1 MTNKKVSFNV
11 SNQFIALV
19 VIELIFWGLF
29 FLSLVLLRD
38 LLPGFRL
45 QNPEMLH
52 ALYIVPIMIVLYLL
66 ALNSDNKRLH
76 KFASAPLLSSLIPD
90 FKAGK
95 RLIRFILFHFAVV
108 FFIIGLANPQMGS
121 KIAEGKQEGID
132 IMIALDVSNSMM
144 AEDLKPNRLQR
155 AKLAIEKL
163 VNRLGGDRVGIIVF
177 AGNAYVQ
184 LPITTDYSAA
194 KLFLNGIDNT
204 IVPVQGTA
212 IGKAIDLAMQS
223 FNFEDQSSKTII
235 IITDGENHEDDAVKA
250 AEMAYENGVIV
261 NTIGMGS
268 EQGAPIPI
276 YNNGRQVDF
285 KKNNKNETIITKLD
299 DNKLR
304 AIAEAGGGTFVRAS
318 QQDVGLGVLLE
329 NLDQMDKKEFGSV
342 TYTEYESRFQ
352 YYLAIGLVLLLID
365 ILLFDKKQKWKDL
378 IVSSEY

>member
-1 MTNKKVSFNV
+1 MSERKVSFNV

-19 VIELIFWGLF
+19 VIELVFWGLF
-29 FLSLVLLRD
+29 FLSMLLLRD

-45 QNPEMLH
+45 QNPMMLH
-52 ALYIVPIMIVLYLL
+52 LLYIVPLMILLYLYGL
-66 ALNSDNKRLH
+66 INNNKRLQ

-90 FKAGK
+90 FRAGK
-95 RLIRFILFHFAVV
+95 KLTRFILFHFAVA
-108 FFIIGLANPQMGS
+108 FFIIGLSNPQMGS

-132 IMIALDVSNSMM
+132 IMIALDVSNSML

-194 KLFLNGIDNT
+194 KLFLNGIDNN

-212 IGKAIDLAMQS
+212 IGKAIDLAMAS

-235 IITDGENHEDDAVKA
+235 IITDGENHEDDAIKA
-250 AEMAYENGVIV
+250 AEVALEQGVII

-268 EQGAPIPI
+268 VQGAPIPI
-276 YNNGRQVDF
+276 YRNGRQVDF
-285 KKNNKNETIITKLD
+285 KKNRSNETIITKLND
-299 DNKLR
+299 DMLR
-304 AIAEAGGGTFVRAS
+304 DISEAGGGTFVRAS
-318 QQDVGLGVLLE
+318 QQDVGLGILLD

-342 TYTEYESRFQ
+342 IYTEYESRFQ
-352 YYLAIGLVLLLID
+352 YYLGIGLLLLLID

-378 IVSSEY
+378 IVSSDY

>member
-1 MTNKKVSFNV
+1 MEKRKIEFNI
-11 SNQFIALV
+11 SNQIIALL
-19 VIELIFWGLF
+19 VIELLFWGLF

-45 QNPEMLH
+45 QNPDMLML
-52 ALYIVPIMIVLYLL
+52 LYIIPILIAFYLFDL
-66 ALNSDNKRLH
+66 AVKNRSLKR
-76 KFASAPLLSSLIPD
+76 FARAPLLSVLIPD
-90 FKAGK
+90 FRAGK
-95 RLIRFILFHFAVV
+95 KLTRFVLYHFAVA
-108 FFIIGLANPQMGS
+108 FFVIGIANPQMGS
-121 KIAEGKQEGID
+121 KIAEGKQEGVD

-212 IGKAIDLAMQS
+212 IGKAIELSMQS

-235 IITDGENHEDDAVKA
+235 IITDGENHEDDAIKA
-250 AEMAYENGVIV
+250 AELAYENGVII

-268 EQGAPIPI
+268 NQGAPIPV
-276 YNNGRQVDF
+276 YQNQRQIDF
-285 KKNNKNETIITKLD
+285 KKNRQGETIITRLD
-299 DNKLR
+299 ENMLKS
-304 AIAEAGGGTFVRAS
+304 ISEAGGGTFVRAS
-318 QQDVGLGVLLE
+318 QQDVGLGILLD
-329 NLDQMDKKEFGSV
+329 NLDQMEKKEFGSV
-342 TYTEYESRFQ
+342 IYTEYESRFQ
-352 YYLAIGLVLLLID
+352 YYLGIGLLLLLFD
-365 ILLFDKKQKWKDL
+365 LLLFDKKQKWKDL
-378 IVSSEY
+378 IISSDY

>member
-1 MTNKKVSFNV
+1 MTNKKVSFNI

-29 FLSLVLLRD
+29 FLSLLLLRD

-45 QNPEMLH
+45 QNPMMLH
-52 ALYIVPIMIVLYLL
+52 LLYIIPIMIVVYLFG
-66 ALNSDNKRLH
+66 LNNKNKRLK
-76 KFASAPLLSSLIPD
+76 KFAAAPLLPSLIPD
-90 FKAGK
+90 FRAGK
-95 RLIRFILFHFAVV
+95 KFTRFILFHFAIA
-108 FFIIGLANPQMGS
+108 FFIVALANPQIGS

-212 IGKAIDLAMQS
+212 IGKAIDLAMTS

-235 IITDGENHEDDAVKA
+235 IITDGENHEDDAIKA
-250 AEMAYENGVIV
+250 AEIAREQGVIV
-261 NTIGMGS
+261 NAIGMGS
-268 EQGAPIPI
+268 AQGAPIPV
-276 YNNGRQVDF
+276 YSNGRQIDF
-285 KKNNKNETIITKLD
+285 KKNRAGETIITKLND
-299 DNKLR
+299 SMLKD
-304 AIAEAGGGTFVRAS
+304 ISEAGGGTFVRAS
-318 QQDVGLGVLLE
+318 QQDVGLGILLD

-342 TYTEYESRFQ
+342 IYTEYESRFQ
-352 YYLAIGLVLLLID
+352 YYLGIGLLLLLID
-365 ILLFDKKQKWKDL
+365 LLLFDKKQKWKDL
-378 IVSSEY
+378 IVTSEY

>member
-1 MTNKKVSFNV
+1 MTNKKVSFNI

-29 FLSLVLLRD
+29 FLSLLLLRD

-45 QNPEMLH
+45 QNPMMLH
-52 ALYIVPIMIVLYLL
+52 LLYIIPIMITVYLIS
-66 ALNSDNKRLH
+66 LNNKNKRLK
-76 KFASAPLLSSLIPD
+76 KFAAAPLLPSLIPD
-90 FKAGK
+90 FRAGK
-95 RLIRFILFHFAVV
+95 KLTRFILFHFSIA
-108 FFIIGLANPQMGS
+108 FFIVALANPQIGS

-132 IMIALDVSNSMM
+132 IMIALDVSNSMI

-212 IGKAIDLAMQS
+212 IGKAIDLAMTS

-235 IITDGENHEDDAVKA
+235 IITDGENHEDDAIKA
-250 AEMAYENGVIV
+250 AEIAREQGVIV
-261 NTIGMGS
+261 NAIGMGS
-268 EQGAPIPI
+268 IQGAPIPV

-285 KKNNKNETIITKLD
+285 KKNRAGETIITKLND
-299 DNKLR
+299 TMLKD
-304 AIAEAGGGTFVRAS
+304 ISEAGGGTFVRAS
-318 QQDVGLGVLLE
+318 QQDVGLGILLD

-342 TYTEYESRFQ
+342 IYTEYESRFQ
-352 YYLAIGLVLLLID
+352 YYLGIGLLLLLID
-365 ILLFDKKQKWKDL
+365 LLLFDKKQKWKDL
-378 IVSSEY
+378 IVTSEY

>member
-1 MTNKKVSFNV
+1 MTNKKVSFNI

-29 FLSLVLLRD
+29 FLSLLLLRD

-45 QNPEMLH
+45 QNPMMLH
-52 ALYIVPIMIVLYLL
+52 LLYIIPIMILVYLIS
-66 ALNSDNKRLH
+66 LNNKNKRLK
-76 KFASAPLLSSLIPD
+76 KFATAPLLPSLIPD
-90 FKAGK
+90 FRAGK
-95 RLIRFILFHFAVV
+95 KLTRFILFHFSIA
-108 FFIIGLANPQMGS
+108 FFIVALANPQIGS

-132 IMIALDVSNSMM
+132 IMIALDVSNSMI

-212 IGKAIDLAMQS
+212 IGKAIDLAMTS

-235 IITDGENHEDDAVKA
+235 IITDGENHEDDAIKA
-250 AEMAYENGVIV
+250 AEIAREQGVIV
-261 NTIGMGS
+261 NAIGMGS
-268 EQGAPIPI
+268 IQGAPIPV

-285 KKNNKNETIITKLD
+285 KKNRAGETIITKLND
-299 DNKLR
+299 TMLKD
-304 AIAEAGGGTFVRAS
+304 ISEAGGGTFVRAS
-318 QQDVGLGVLLE
+318 QQDVGLGILLD

-342 TYTEYESRFQ
+342 IYTEYESRFQ
-352 YYLAIGLVLLLID
+352 YYLGIGLLLLLID
-365 ILLFDKKQKWKDL
+365 LLLFDKKQKWKDL
-378 IVSSEY
+378 IVTSEY

>member
-1 MTNKKVSFNV
+1 MTNKKVSFNI

-29 FLSLVLLRD
+29 FLSLLLLRD

-45 QNPEMLH
+45 QNPMMLH
-52 ALYIVPIMIVLYLL
+52 LLYIIPIMITVYLIS
-66 ALNSDNKRLH
+66 LNNKNKRLK
-76 KFASAPLLSSLIPD
+76 KFATAPLLPSLIPD
-90 FKAGK
+90 FRAGK
-95 RLIRFILFHFAVV
+95 KLTRFILFHFSIA
-108 FFIIGLANPQMGS
+108 FFIVALANPQIGS

-132 IMIALDVSNSMM
+132 IMIALDVSNSMI

-212 IGKAIDLAMQS
+212 IGKAIDLAMTS

-235 IITDGENHEDDAVKA
+235 IITDGENHEDDAIKA
-250 AEMAYENGVIV
+250 AEIAREQGVIV
-261 NTIGMGS
+261 NAIGMGS
-268 EQGAPIPI
+268 IQGAPIPV

-285 KKNNKNETIITKLD
+285 KKNRAGETIITKLND
-299 DNKLR
+299 TMLKD
-304 AIAEAGGGTFVRAS
+304 ISEAGGGTFVRAS
-318 QQDVGLGVLLE
+318 QQDVGLGILLD

-342 TYTEYESRFQ
+342 IYTEYESRFQ
-352 YYLAIGLVLLLID
+352 YYLGIGLLLLLID
-365 ILLFDKKQKWKDL
+365 LLLFDKKQKWKDL
-378 IVSSEY
+378 IVTSEY

>member
-1 MTNKKVSFNV
+1 MSERKVSFNV

-19 VIELIFWGLF
+19 VIELVFWGLF
-29 FLSLVLLRD
+29 FLSMLLLRD

-45 QNPEMLH
+45 QNPMMLH
-52 ALYIVPIMIVLYLL
+52 LLYIVPLMILLYLYGL
-66 ALNSDNKRLH
+66 INNNKRLQ

-90 FKAGK
+90 FRAGK
-95 RLIRFILFHFAVV
+95 KLTRFILFHFAVA
-108 FFIIGLANPQMGS
+108 FFIIGLSNPQMGS

-132 IMIALDVSNSMM
+132 IMIALDVSNSML

-194 KLFLNGIDNT
+194 KLFLNGIDNN

-212 IGKAIDLAMQS
+212 IGKAIDLAMAS

-235 IITDGENHEDDAVKA
+235 IITDGENHEDDAIKA
-250 AEMAYENGVIV
+250 AEVALEQGVII

-268 EQGAPIPI
+268 VQGAPIPI
-276 YNNGRQVDF
+276 YRNGRQIDF
-285 KKNNKNETIITKLD
+285 KKNRSNETIITKLND
-299 DNKLR
+299 DMLR
-304 AIAEAGGGTFVRAS
+304 DISEAGGGTFVRAS
-318 QQDVGLGVLLE
+318 QQDVGLGILLD
-329 NLDQMDKKEFGSV
+329 NLDQLDKKEFGSV
-342 TYTEYESRFQ
+342 IYTEYESRFQ
-352 YYLAIGLVLLLID
+352 YYLGIGLLLLLID
-365 ILLFDKKQKWKDL
+365 LLLFDKKQKWKDL
-378 IVSSEY
+378 IVSSDY

>member
-19 VIELIFWGLF
+19 VIELVFWGLF
-29 FLSLVLLRD
+29 FLSLILLRD

-45 QNPEMLH
+45 QNPTMLH
-52 ALYIVPIMIVLYLL
+52 LLYVIPVMIIVYLFS
-66 ALNSDNKRLH
+66 LNSKNKKLK
-76 KFASAPLLSSLIPD
+76 KFASAPLLGSLIPD

-95 RLIRFILFHFAVV
+95 KLTRFILFHLSVA
-108 FFIIGLANPQMGS
+108 FFIVALVNPQIGS

-132 IMIALDVSNSMM
+132 IMIALDVSNSMI

-212 IGKAIDLAMQS
+212 IGKAIDLAMTS

-235 IITDGENHEDDAVKA
+235 IITDGENHEDDAIKA
-250 AEMAYENGVIV
+250 AEIAREQGVVV

-268 EQGAPIPI
+268 VQGAPIPI

-285 KKNNKNETIITKLD
+285 KKNRAGETIITKLD
-299 DNKLR
+299 EGKLK

-318 QQDVGLGVLLE
+318 QQEVGLGVLLE
-329 NLDQMDKKEFGSV
+329 NLNQMDKKEFGSV
-342 TYTEYESRFQ
+342 IYTEYESRFQ
-352 YYLAIGLVLLLID
+352 YYLGIALMLLLID
-365 ILLFDKKQKWKDL
+365 LLLFDKKQKWKDL
-378 IVSSEY
+378 IVKSDY